1 MIPKVG
7 SRYSINKRGV
17 EQHAKLNQLQAIT
30 KNQGDPTMSN
40 LLFTEVPVAQQEIVA
55 GGFGKYAFSKNYLE
69 DVTRNFSY
77 NKESL
82 NGSFNTNIAGLQF
95 VYVDA

>member
-1 MIPKVG
+1 
-7 SRYSINKRGV
+7 
-17 EQHAKLNQLQAIT
+17 
-30 KNQGDPTMSN
+30 MSN

-55 GGFGKYAFSKNYLE
+55 GGRFSFGEYAFSKNYLE

-82 NGSFNTNIAGLQF
+82 NGSFNTNINGTQWI
-95 VYVDA
+95 YVDV

>member
-1 MIPKVG
+1 
-7 SRYSINKRGV
+7 
-17 EQHAKLNQLQAIT
+17 
-30 KNQGDPTMSN
+30 MSN

-55 GGFGKYAFSKNYLE
+55 GGRFSFGGFGKSVFSGNYLE

-82 NGSFNTNIAGLQF
+82 NGSFNTNINGIQF
-95 VYVDA
+95 IYINA